1 MRWFARTETIAICG
15 IGLLIGV
22 IVLAFG
28 EKPGRADPPT
38 EAAGA
43 TNPSPAIVS
52 ARERAQTMH
61 QVYAATLEAMHEH
74 YFHGE
79 RAIVPARALED
90 VFAEIARQSKIE
102 ARWISV
108 NTKPMSI
115 GHEPKGD
122 FELQAAAALSK
133 GDKHFE
139 RVDDEVYQRA
149 GVIELSEGCV
159 ACHTGFFAAPPKTPR
174 FAGLVIRVPLKRD

>member
-1 MRWFARTETIAICG
+1 MRWFAPTETIAVG
-15 IGLLIGV
+15 GVGLVIGA
-22 IVLAFG
+22 IVLAIG
-28 EKPGRADPPT
+28 VKPSMADPPQDAVGVT
-38 EAAGA
+38 KQ
-43 TNPSPAIVS
+43 SPAVVS

-61 QVYAATLEAMHEH
+61 AVYAATLETMHEH
-74 YFHGE
+74 YFHGD

-122 FELQAAAALSK
+122 FELQAVAALSRGAK
-133 GDKHFE
+133 QFE
-139 RVDDEVYQRA
+139 RVDQEVYQRA

-174 FAGLVIRVPLKRD
+174 VAGLVIRVPLKRD